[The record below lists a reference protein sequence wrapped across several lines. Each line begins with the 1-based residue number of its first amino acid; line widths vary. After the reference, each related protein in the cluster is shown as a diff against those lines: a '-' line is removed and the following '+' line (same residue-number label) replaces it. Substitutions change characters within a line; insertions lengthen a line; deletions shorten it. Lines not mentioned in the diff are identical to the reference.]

1 MIPAM
6 GASRSLG
13 LAHGVNL
20 PQVLMSVSG
29 TGALLNLEKGGG
41 ESALWIIWHLRRK
54 GVKWVAA
61 PFDGP

>member
-20 PQVLMSVSG
+20 PQVLMSVNG
-29 TGALLNLEKGGG
+29 TGALLNLEKGGRRIG
-41 ESALWIIWHLRRK
+41 PVDNLAFAQEGRQMGRSAL
-54 GVKWVAA
+54 
-61 PFDGP
+61 